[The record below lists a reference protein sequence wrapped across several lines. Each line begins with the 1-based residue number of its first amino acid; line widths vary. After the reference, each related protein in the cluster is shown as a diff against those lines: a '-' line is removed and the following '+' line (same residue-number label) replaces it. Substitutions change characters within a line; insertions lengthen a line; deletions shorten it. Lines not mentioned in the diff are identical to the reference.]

1 MLCQKN
7 DEGISKHASFRSCF
21 TYVQLDHWFVSLL
34 LFCGAKLQHFF
45 ISLWSR
51 VCVLACFFD
60 FVRRTAH
67 LHILYV
73 RKMFDSDSRMCFV
86 VSWYALFVV
95 VSSIA
100 RVFLFYT
107 YLVYDCYIPC
117 AYCIMISFILTQWNQ
132 MCDNQHLYYKI
143 PYMVLLCCING
154 CLRVGLGCLH

>member
-7 DEGISKHASFRSCF
+7 DEGISKHASFCNCF
-21 TYVQLDHWFVSLL
+21 TYVQLGHWFVSFAFILSCKTTT
-34 LFCGAKLQHFF
+34 LFHFLVVSSVCSRLF
-45 ISLWSR
+45 FSISYG
-51 VCVLACFFD
+51 
-60 FVRRTAH
+60 VRRTAH

-117 AYCIMISFILTQWNQ
+117 AYCIMISFILTQWPNVWQ
-132 MCDNQHLYYKI
+132 STL
-143 PYMVLLCCING
+143 VL
-154 CLRVGLGCLH
+154 